1 VVPTGL
7 HFLLPILVLV
17 WFLMVER
24 QSPAKSAYFAVI
36 TMLFIIVTQRPLK
49 ALMRGRPTG

>member
-1 VVPTGL
+1 MDDPNAKGDPAAGDGKEVVPTGL

-24 QSPAKSAYFAVI
+24 QSPAKSAFYAV
-36 TMLFIIVTQRPLK
+36 
-49 ALMRGRPTG
+49 